1 MDNLK
6 ARIFNGSCRRH
17 RLWIAIESN
26 QPPLRRKPLKNEST
40 MAAAAKSAVHVESIW
55 TSNQG
60 FRCFAAQNGK
70 MDEGGHGLFLFL
82 LSSSAAADDAPG
94 KHCAGL
100 PKFWKYFLWQKAGS
114 EREVEILN
122 GLRDGLRLGSS
133 QACTIPEL
141 EMITPADK
149 SCFAFKSSEFTQPRG
164 DEYAPRTINL
174 QFLSTAQH

>member
-1 MDNLK
+1 
-6 ARIFNGSCRRH
+6 
-17 RLWIAIESN
+17 
-26 QPPLRRKPLKNEST
+26 
-40 MAAAAKSAVHVESIW
+40 
-55 TSNQG
+55 
-60 FRCFAAQNGK
+60 

-100 PKFWKYFLWQKAGS
+100 QNLEIFLWQKAGS

-122 GLRDGLRLGSS
+122 GLRDGLRLGGS

-149 SCFAFKSSEFTQPRG
+149 SRFAFKSSEFTQPAG
-164 DEYAPRTINL
+164 
-174 QFLSTAQH
+174 